1 MYDMP
6 GMSTNTVKRKAKT
19 IVIAEKPD
27 RTGIMLWSGILRY
40 AGEKANWK
48 TISLATYQCKKPI
61 SEFCSDIRSIHID
74 GLIVGHHLRHRVLSA
89 LSNQPHV
96 KIVTTEPMNSVGIL
110 PCCVIDNAA
119 IGKSAANLLIQRGF
133 TNFCYVKVEA
143 PDEKSH
149 SDLRWESF
157 EKTLVESGFSCT
169 PLSFDKSLPSAL
181 AKLPRP
187 LGVFAYNDRLAPLV
201 INACAQAKMSIP
213 EEVGIVGV
221 DNDVNICECL
231 RPSLSSIT
239 ADFEA
244 GGYEAA
250 RLLDDLMHGR
260 KRGTP
265 TVLYGSAAVVERDST
280 RDLKAGG
287 LIVSR
292 ATEIIRKHF
301 REELT
306 VETIARQLHVSSVL
320 LHRRFKEVLGQ
331 TVHSLIEK
339 ARLDHAANQ
348 LIRTTLTVAEISRE
362 SGFPCVEHFHRLF
375 KERFGSTPKSWRDK
389 HNR

>member
-1 MYDMP
+1 M
-6 GMSTNTVKRKAKT
+6 TIHRKT
-19 IVIAEKPD
+19 IAVALMSD

-40 AGEKANWK
+40 AAENTDWNV
-48 TISLATYQCKKPI
+48 ISSTTYQMRNPI
-61 SEFCSDIRSIHID
+61 RNFLADVQRQRID
-74 GLIVGHHLRHRVLSA
+74 GFIVGPFLLSRILPIMSKKTNA
-89 LSNQPHV
+89 
-96 KIVTTEPMNSVGIL
+96 KIVVSECPQAGGSFPSCEIN
-110 PCCVIDNAA
+110 NRA
-119 IGKSAANLLIQRGF
+119 IGESAAKLLMQRGF
-133 TNFCYVKVEA
+133 ANFCYVQAEA
-143 PDEKSH
+143 PEEKLH
-149 SDLRWESF
+149 SDLRRKSF
-157 EKTLVESGFSCT
+157 EKTLCESGFACT
-169 PLSFDKSLPSAL
+169 TLRVGNDL
-181 AKLPRP
+181 ASRISKLPRP
-187 LGVFAYNDRLAPLV
+187 LGVFVYNDRLAPLV
-201 INACAQAKMSIP
+201 LNACSLAKMSIP
-213 EEVGIVGV
+213 EEVGVVGV

-260 KRGTP
+260 KNSKPAVR
-265 TVLYGSAAVVERDST
+265 YGSSTVVERDST

-306 VETIARQLHVSSVL
+306 VETIAHQLHISSVL

-339 ARLDHAANQ
+339 ARLDYAANQ
-348 LIRTTLTVAEISRE
+348 LIRTTLTIAEISRD

-375 KERFGSTPKSWRDK
+375 KKRFGRTPKSWRDQ
-389 HNR
+389 HNS